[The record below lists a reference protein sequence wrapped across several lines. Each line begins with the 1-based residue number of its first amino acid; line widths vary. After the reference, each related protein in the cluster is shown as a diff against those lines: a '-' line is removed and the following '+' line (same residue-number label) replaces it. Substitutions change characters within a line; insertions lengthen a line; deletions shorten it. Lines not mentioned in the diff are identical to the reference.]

1 MGRGRRGGRRDPARR
16 VPSRPAAYPA
26 PRRVRSAPLRSAGSG
41 PVRSAACPR
50 PPEAPRCARPIRRRC
65 DASAGSAPAA
75 RSGLV
80 LPCPALSSLV
90 VPCPAVPGPARPR
103 PRPRRSPVRMASV
116 EREALSQEELR
127 KRLYQTFKSRGVLDT
142 LKTQLRNQLIHE
154 LMHPILNGELQP
166 QMVPSEDSSL
176 LITASNSL
184 VADHLERCGYEYSLS
199 VFFPESGLEKK
210 KLWTVQD
217 LLQLMRIN
225 PKSSLYKSLTSGT
238 RKENKGFLM
247 QILIRLTEHHLNRE
261 THNTET
267 QTTSVPPYRES
278 LAEKLQLIDEQFADY
293 YPQHQKYESLEV
305 KLNEYR
311 KEIEKQLQEEM
322 HQKLEHFKE
331 VEIAKIKMEEK
342 VQTQKEISELRH
354 ELEKMHQA
362 KSEALISREK
372 NAIERLQK
380 QQEIE
385 AKEVYAQRQS
395 LLKDIEAIRTREA
408 ELKQRME
415 AFEIT
420 QKVQEEKNKA
430 IEDALRRREVAV
442 KNIEETYD
450 QKLKTELLKY
460 QLELKEEYLARTNKV
475 IADEKKNKEKAM
487 LLQEEAIAVNSKK
500 EELKQAVSRTK
511 ELELDLESVKAQVLL
526 VNKQNQLLT
535 EKLKEVSDYPL
546 LKEEKLELQVQ
557 NKLLRQ
563 QLDETRSENQHL
575 RDKLSQPSAEYL
587 ACQAELRRVEHSKK
601 LVLDEFES
609 HKQMLEKQLQS
620 EIERCTQL
628 KAQLLDSEA
637 TVRKLNVQVEELK
650 LQVKQT
656 QAVSL
661 TFSCYRLA
669 LENEVYRNPKPSLVD
684 RSVLDFLGDRI
695 VPHDIY
701 VDGAFP
707 RTPAPPEVGT
717 LGAVPGPACLQ
728 PRSAS
733 PDPDL
738 ECVARARARVKELEK
753 EAEYLDEA
761 YRSYQHRVMLNAAAS
776 RTPRKMQP
784 PLILRCPLGRHP
796 LTTQQELLEDNPSSP
811 RSPLS
816 SPRDEEHIKRTG
828 QADIFKTPL
837 TSPHRGASPRRLSS
851 TPISKPKRDLSNKKV
866 PDDIKSLSLTSSQ
879 RSVDQVLSPISKPY
893 SLSSSESVPSSPSSH
908 GQKIRFQSQQTDKQH
923 LSDTHKPEKL
933 RYEDLEEHIYTLE
946 DQGDIPEECE
956 SDVLHPSGNI
966 ADGNCVTAPVPATA
980 TSLQDLMLDQRQ
992 IEEQNREVEKN
1003 LEERQATE
1011 EQREK
1016 EQQEAL
1022 ESEQKEVEKLD
1033 KECIKDLMK
1042 TNEETEDK
1050 EGVKSEHSYT
1060 AAENDAKD
1068 PPSNPLEK
1076 YMRIIQQSREQE
1088 LANKDSKKEET
1099 GEMSPSE
1106 GLLSTENDSVADISH
1121 GDVDES
1127 FW

>member
-1 MGRGRRGGRRDPARR
+1 
-16 VPSRPAAYPA
+16 
-26 PRRVRSAPLRSAGSG
+26 
-41 PVRSAACPR
+41 
-50 PPEAPRCARPIRRRC
+50 
-65 DASAGSAPAA
+65 
-75 RSGLV
+75 
-80 LPCPALSSLV
+80 
-90 VPCPAVPGPARPR
+90 
-103 PRPRRSPVRMASV
+103 MASV
-116 EREALSQEELR
+116 ERETLSQEELR
-127 KRLYQTFKSRGVLDT
+127 KRLYQTFKNRGVLDT

-154 LMHPILNGELQP
+154 LMHPILSGELQP

-184 VADHLERCGYEYSLS
+184 VADHLQRCGYEYSLS

-210 KLWTVQD
+210 KLFTMQD
-217 LLQLMRIN
+217 LLQLMRIG
-225 PKSSLYKSLTSGT
+225 PKCSLYKSLTSGT
-238 RKENKGFLM
+238 QKENKGFLM
-247 QILIRLTEHHLNRE
+247 QILIGLTEHHLNRE

-278 LAEKLQLIDEQFADY
+278 LAEKLQLIDEQFADS

-322 HQKLEHFKE
+322 HQKLEHFKQ

-354 ELEKMHQA
+354 ELEKTHQA

-430 IEDALRRREVAV
+430 IDDALRRREVAV

-460 QLELKEEYLARTNKV
+460 QLELKEEYIARTNKV
-475 IADEKKNKEKAM
+475 TEDEKKNKEKAM
-487 LLQEEAIAVNSKK
+487 LLHEEAIAVNSKK

-587 ACQAELRRVEHSKK
+587 ACQVELRRVEHSRR

-620 EIERCTQL
+620 EVERCAQL

-637 TVRKLNVQVEELK
+637 TVRKLNLQVEELK

-656 QAVSL
+656 QA
-661 TFSCYRLA
+661 A

-684 RSVLDFLGDRI
+684 RSVLDFLGDKI

-701 VDGAFP
+701 VDGTLLRNPGLAS
-707 RTPAPPEVGT
+707 VGT
-717 LGAVPGPACLQ
+717 VSAVPGPGYRQQPQ

-733 PDPDL
+733 PDSEL
-738 ECVARARARVKELEK
+738 EGMAQVWARVKELEK
-753 EAEYLDEA
+753 KGEYFDEA
-761 YRSYQHRVMLNAAAS
+761 YRTCHHRVMQNAAAS
-776 RTPRKMQP
+776 RTPRKTHS
-784 PLILRCPLGRHP
+784 PLILQHPLSRHP
-796 LTTQQELLEDNPSSP
+796 WTTEHELLEDNPSSP
-811 RSPLS
+811 HSPLS
-816 SPRDEEHIKRTG
+816 SPRGEEHIKRTG
-828 QADIFKTPL
+828 QVDIFKNPL
-837 TSPHRGASPRRLSS
+837 TPPNGGASPSRRLSS
-851 TPISKPKRDLSNKKV
+851 TPISKSKGDLSNKKI
-866 PDDIKSLSLTSSQ
+866 PDGKSQFSSLTSSQ
-879 RSVDQVLSPISKPY
+879 RSVDQVLSPISKPHL
-893 SLSSSESVPSSPSSH
+893 LSSSESVPSSPSSLS
-908 GQKIRFQSQQTDKQH
+908 QKTRLHSQQTDKQDF
-923 LSDTHKPEKL
+923 SDIHKPEKL
-933 RYEDLEEHIYTLE
+933 KYEDLEEHIYTLK

-956 SDVLHPSGNI
+956 SDVLHPSEDTV
-966 ADGNCVTAPVPATA
+966 DGNRVTAPVPATA
-980 TSLQDLMLDQRQ
+980 TSLQDLTVVDQRQ

-1003 LEERQATE
+1003 SEEERKARE
-1011 EQREK
+1011 ERTEK

-1022 ESEQKEVEKLD
+1022 ESKQKEVEKLN
-1033 KECIKDLMK
+1033 KEVHIQDSVK
-1042 TNEETEDK
+1042 TDEEIEDK
-1050 EGVKSEHSYT
+1050 EGVKSEHCNSG
-1060 AAENDAKD
+1060 AENNAKD

-1088 LANKDSKKEET
+1088 LVNK
-1099 GEMSPSE
+1099 
-1106 GLLSTENDSVADISH
+1106 
-1121 GDVDES
+1121 
-1127 FW
+1127 

>member
-1 MGRGRRGGRRDPARR
+1 
-16 VPSRPAAYPA
+16 
-26 PRRVRSAPLRSAGSG
+26 
-41 PVRSAACPR
+41 
-50 PPEAPRCARPIRRRC
+50 
-65 DASAGSAPAA
+65 
-75 RSGLV
+75 
-80 LPCPALSSLV
+80 
-90 VPCPAVPGPARPR
+90 
-103 PRPRRSPVRMASV
+103 MASV
-116 EREALSQEELR
+116 ERETLSQEELR

-142 LKTQLRNQLIHE
+142 LKTQLRNQLVHE
-154 LMHPILNGELQP
+154 LMHPILSGELQP
-166 QMVPSEDSSL
+166 QMVPSQDSSL
-176 LITASNSL
+176 LTTASNSL

-210 KLWTVQD
+210 KLWTMPD
-217 LLQLMRIN
+217 LLQFMRIN
-225 PKSSLYKSLTSGT
+225 PKSTLYKSLTSGT

-247 QILIRLTEHHLNRE
+247 QILIGLTEHHLNRE

-278 LAEKLQLIDEQFADY
+278 LAEKLQLIDEQFADS
-293 YPQHQKYESLEV
+293 YPQHQKYKSLEIE
-305 KLNEYR
+305 LNEYR

-354 ELEKMHQA
+354 ELEKTHQA

-420 QKVQEEKNKA
+420 QKIQEEKNKA
-430 IEDALRRREVAV
+430 VEDALRRREVAV

-460 QLELKEEYLARTNKV
+460 QLELKEEYIARTNKV
-475 IADEKKNKEKAM
+475 TEDEKKNKEKAM

-587 ACQAELRRVEHSKK
+587 ACQVELRRVEHSKK

-620 EIERCTQL
+620 EVERCAQL

-656 QAVSL
+656 QA
-661 TFSCYRLA
+661 A

-684 RSVLDFLGDRI
+684 RSVLDFLGDRV
-695 VPHDIY
+695 VPHDVY
-701 VDGAFP
+701 VDAAFP
-707 RTPAPPEVGT
+707 RSPLLPDVGT
-717 LGAVPGPACLQ
+717 VGAGPGPGCRQRLQ

-733 PDPDL
+733 PDSDL
-738 ECVARARARVKELEK
+738 ECVAQARARVKELEK
-753 EAEYLDEA
+753 EAEYLEEA
-761 YRSYQHRVMLNAAAS
+761 YRSYQHRVMQNAAAS
-776 RTPRKMQP
+776 RTPRKTQP
-784 PLILRCPLGRHP
+784 PLILQCPLSRYP

-811 RSPLS
+811 HSPLS
-816 SPRDEEHIKRTG
+816 SPRGEERIKRTG
-828 QADIFKTPL
+828 QVDIFQTPF
-837 TSPHRGASPRRLSS
+837 TPPRRGASSSRRLSS
-851 TPISKPKRDLSNKKV
+851 TPISKPKRDLSNKKI
-866 PDDIKSLSLTSSQ
+866 PDADIKNSSLTSSQ

-893 SLSSSESVPSSPSSH
+893 LPSSSESVPSSPSSH
-908 GQKIRFQSQQTDKQH
+908 GQKIRLQSQQTGKQDF
-923 LSDTHKPEKL
+923 SDIQKPEEL
-933 RYEDLEEHIYTLE
+933 RYEDLEEHISTLE

-956 SDVLHPSGNI
+956 SDVLHPSGDI
-966 ADGNCVTAPVPATA
+966 IDGNCVTAPVPATA
-980 TSLQDLMLDQRQ
+980 TSLQDLTVLDQRR
-992 IEEQNREVEKN
+992 IEEQNKVEKN
-1003 LEERQATE
+1003 LEEEREARE
-1011 EQREK
+1011 ERREK

-1022 ESEQKEVEKLD
+1022 ESEQKEVEKLN
-1033 KECIKDLMK
+1033 KEEYMQDSMK
-1042 TNEETEDK
+1042 TDEEIEDK
-1050 EGVKSEHSYT
+1050 EGVKSEHSNT
-1060 AAENDAKD
+1060 AAENNVKD

-1088 LANKDSKKEET
+1088 LENKDSKKEVREV
-1099 GEMSPSE
+1099 SPSE
-1106 GLLSTENDSVADISH
+1106 GLLSTENDDSVADISH

>member
-1 MGRGRRGGRRDPARR
+1 
-16 VPSRPAAYPA
+16 
-26 PRRVRSAPLRSAGSG
+26 
-41 PVRSAACPR
+41 
-50 PPEAPRCARPIRRRC
+50 
-65 DASAGSAPAA
+65 
-75 RSGLV
+75 
-80 LPCPALSSLV
+80 
-90 VPCPAVPGPARPR
+90 
-103 PRPRRSPVRMASV
+103 MASV
-116 EREALSQEELR
+116 ERETLSQEELR
-127 KRLYQTFKSRGVLDT
+127 KRLYQTFKNRGVLDT

-154 LMHPILNGELQP
+154 LMHPILSGELQP

-176 LITASNSL
+176 LTTASNSL
-184 VADHLERCGYEYSLS
+184 VADHLQRCGYEYSLS

-210 KLWTVQD
+210 KLWTMQD

-247 QILIRLTEHHLNRE
+247 QILIGLTEHYLSKE

-278 LAEKLQLIDEQFADY
+278 LAEKLQLIDEQFADS

-305 KLNEYR
+305 KFNEYR

-354 ELEKMHQA
+354 ELERTHQA

-430 IEDALRRREVAV
+430 LDDALRRREVAV

-460 QLELKEEYLARTNKV
+460 QLELKEEYLTRTNKV
-475 IADEKKNKEKAM
+475 TEDEKKNKEKAM
-487 LLQEEAIAVNSKK
+487 LLHEEAIAVNSKK

-587 ACQAELRRVEHSKK
+587 ACQVELRRVEHSRK

-609 HKQMLEKQLQS
+609 HKQILEKQLQS
-620 EIERCTQL
+620 EVERCAQL
-628 KAQLLDSEA
+628 KTQLLDSEA

-656 QAVSL
+656 QA
-661 TFSCYRLA
+661 A

-684 RSVLDFLGDRI
+684 RSVLDFTGDRI

-701 VDGAFP
+701 VDGAFL
-707 RTPAPPEVGT
+707 RNQVLTDVVKVN
-717 LGAVPGPACLQ
+717 AVPGVGYRPQPQ

-733 PDPDL
+733 PDSDL
-738 ECVARARARVKELEK
+738 ECIAQARARVKELEK
-753 EAEYLDEA
+753 EAEYLEEA
-761 YRSYQHRVMLNAAAS
+761 YRNYQHRIMQNAAAS
-776 RTPRKMQP
+776 RTPRKMHSP
-784 PLILRCPLGRHP
+784 SILQCPLSRPP
-796 LTTQQELLEDNPSSP
+796 LTTQRELLGDSPSSP
-811 RSPLS
+811 HSPLS
-816 SPRDEEHIKRTG
+816 NPRGEEHIKTIE
-828 QADIFKTPL
+828 QIDIFKNPITP
-837 TSPHRGASPRRLSS
+837 PHRGAASRRLSS
-851 TPISKPKRDLSNKKV
+851 TPISKLKRDLSNKI
-866 PDDIKSLSLTSSQ
+866 PDGKSRFSSLTSSQ

-893 SLSSSESVPSSPSSH
+893 LLSSSESVPSSPSSH
-908 GQKIRFQSQQTDKQH
+908 GQKIRLQSQQTDKQGF
-923 LSDTHKPEKL
+923 SDIPKPEKL

-946 DQGDIPEECE
+946 DQGNMPKECE
-956 SDVLHPSGNI
+956 SDVLHPSEDMVNGNR
-966 ADGNCVTAPVPATA
+966 VTTPVPATA
-980 TSLQDLMLDQRQ
+980 TSVQDLTVLDQRQ
-992 IEEQNREVEKN
+992 IEEQNREAEEN
-1003 LEERQATE
+1003 LEERKGRE
-1011 EQREK
+1011 ERRER
-1016 EQQEAL
+1016 EQPEAL
-1022 ESEQKEVEKLD
+1022 ESEQKEAEKLNEEVYIQD
-1033 KECIKDLMK
+1033 SMK
-1042 TNEETEDK
+1042 TDEGKEDK
-1050 EGVKSEHSYT
+1050 VGVQSENGNSG
-1060 AAENDAKD
+1060 AENDVKD

-1076 YMRIIQQSREQE
+1076 YMKIIQQSREQE
-1088 LANKDSKKEET
+1088 LANKNSKKEEI
-1099 GEMSPSE
+1099 GEVSLSE
-1106 GLLSTENDSVADISH
+1106 GLLSSEKDD
-1121 GDVDES
+1121 
-1127 FW
+1127 

>member
-1 MGRGRRGGRRDPARR
+1 
-16 VPSRPAAYPA
+16 
-26 PRRVRSAPLRSAGSG
+26 
-41 PVRSAACPR
+41 
-50 PPEAPRCARPIRRRC
+50 
-65 DASAGSAPAA
+65 
-75 RSGLV
+75 
-80 LPCPALSSLV
+80 
-90 VPCPAVPGPARPR
+90 
-103 PRPRRSPVRMASV
+103 MASV
-116 EREALSQEELR
+116 ERETLSQEELR

-154 LMHPILNGELQP
+154 LMHPILSGELQP

-176 LITASNSL
+176 LVTASNSL

-225 PKSSLYKSLTSGT
+225 PKSSLYKSLATGT
-238 RKENKGFLM
+238 QRENKGFLM
-247 QILIRLTEHHLNRE
+247 QILIGLTEHHLSRE

-278 LAEKLQLIDEQFADY
+278 LAEKLQLIDEQFAGS

-305 KLNEYR
+305 KLNECR

-322 HQKLEHFKE
+322 HLKLEHFKE

-354 ELEKMHQA
+354 ELEKTHQA
-362 KSEALISREK
+362 KSEALIFREK

-395 LLKDIEAIRTREA
+395 LLKDIEAIRTREV

-460 QLELKEEYLARTNKV
+460 QLELKEEYIARNNKV
-475 IADEKKNKEKAM
+475 TEDEKKNKEKAM

-535 EKLKEVSDYPL
+535 EKLKEVADYPL
-546 LKEEKLELQVQ
+546 LKEERLELQVQ

-587 ACQAELRRVEHSKK
+587 ACQVELRRVEHSKK

-620 EIERCTQL
+620 EIERCAQL

-656 QAVSL
+656 QADLLQPPLRKQTYRWKENNPHGAFAYFYFPFFLSIRTL
-661 TFSCYRLA
+661 TFA
-669 LENEVYRNPKPSLVD
+669 DN
-684 RSVLDFLGDRI
+684 
-695 VPHDIY
+695 IY
-701 VDGAFP
+701 IFQHATCPP
-707 RTPAPPEVGT
+707 RAP
-717 LGAVPGPACLQ
+717 
-728 PRSAS
+728 S
-733 PDPDL
+733 PDSDL

-753 EAEYLDEA
+753 EAEYLEEA
-761 YRSYQHRVMLNAAAS
+761 YRSYQHRVMLSTAAS
-776 RTPRKMQP
+776 RTPRKVQP
-784 PLILRCPLGRHP
+784 PLILQCPLSRHP

-811 RSPLS
+811 HSPLS
-816 SPRDEEHIKRTG
+816 SPRGEEHVQRTG
-828 QADIFKTPL
+828 QVGVVKTPL
-837 TSPHRGASPRRLSS
+837 TPPHRGASSRRLSS
-851 TPISKPKRDLSNKKV
+851 TPISKQKRDPSNKKI
-866 PDDIKSLSLTSSQ
+866 PDDIKSSSLTSSQ
-879 RSVDQVLSPISKPY
+879 RSVDQIFSPISKPY
-893 SLSSSESVPSSPSSH
+893 LISSSESVPSSPSSH
-908 GQKIRFQSQQTDKQH
+908 GQKIRLQSQQADKQD
-923 LSDTHKPEKL
+923 LSDIHKPEKL
-933 RYEDLEEHIYTLE
+933 RYEDLEEHICTLE
-946 DQGDIPEECE
+946 DQGGIAEECE
-956 SDVLHPSGNI
+956 SDVLPPSGDI
-966 ADGNCVTAPVPATA
+966 VDGNCVTAPVPAAA
-980 TSLQDLMLDQRQ
+980 TSLQDFTVLDQRQ
-992 IEEQNREVEKN
+992 MEEQNREVEKN
-1003 LEERQATE
+1003 LEERKAIE
-1011 EQREK
+1011 ERREK
-1016 EQQEAL
+1016 EQEEAL
-1022 ESEQKEVEKLD
+1022 ESEQKEVQKLNKD
-1033 KECIKDLMK
+1033 VYIQDLMK
-1042 TNEETEDK
+1042 TDEEME
-1050 EGVKSEHSYT
+1050 EGVKSEHT
-1060 AAENDAKD
+1060 NTVAENNIKD

-1088 LANKDSKKEET
+1088 MANKDSKKEET
-1099 GEMSPSE
+1099 REVSPSE
-1106 GLLSTENDSVADISH
+1106 GLLSTKNDDSIADISH
-1121 GDVDES
+1121 GDMDES

>member
-1 MGRGRRGGRRDPARR
+1 
-16 VPSRPAAYPA
+16 
-26 PRRVRSAPLRSAGSG
+26 
-41 PVRSAACPR
+41 
-50 PPEAPRCARPIRRRC
+50 
-65 DASAGSAPAA
+65 
-75 RSGLV
+75 
-80 LPCPALSSLV
+80 
-90 VPCPAVPGPARPR
+90 
-103 PRPRRSPVRMASV
+103 MASV
-116 EREALSQEELR
+116 ERETLSQEELR

-142 LKTQLRNQLIHE
+142 LKTHLRNQLIHE
-154 LMHPILNGELQP
+154 LMHPILSGELQP

-184 VADHLERCGYEYSLS
+184 VADHLQRCGYEYSLS
-199 VFFPESGLEKK
+199 VFFPESGLEKN

-225 PKSSLYKSLTSGT
+225 PESSLYKSLTSGT

-247 QILIRLTEHHLNRE
+247 QILIGLTEHHLNRE
-261 THNTET
+261 THSTET

-278 LAEKLQLIDEQFADY
+278 LAEKLQLIDEQFADS

-322 HQKLEHFKE
+322 HQKLQHFKE

-354 ELEKMHQA
+354 ELERTHQA

-460 QLELKEEYLARTNKV
+460 QLELKEEHIARTNKV
-475 IADEKKNKEKAM
+475 TEDEKRNKEKAM

-500 EELKQAVSRTK
+500 EELKQAVSRAK

-526 VNKQNQLLT
+526 VNKQNNLLT

-546 LKEEKLELQVQ
+546 LKEEKVELQVQ

-587 ACQAELRRVEHSKK
+587 ACQVELRRVEHSTK
-601 LVLDEFES
+601 LVLDEYES
-609 HKQMLEKQLQS
+609 HKHMLEKQLQS
-620 EIERCTQL
+620 EIERCAQL

-637 TVRKLNVQVEELK
+637 TVRKLNMQVEELK

-656 QAVSL
+656 QA
-661 TFSCYRLA
+661 A

-684 RSVLDFLGDRI
+684 RSVLDFLGDRTGDRL

-707 RTPAPPEVGT
+707 RNLLLPDVGT
-717 LGAVPGPACLQ
+717 ASAVAGP
-728 PRSAS
+728 RGAS
-733 PDPDL
+733 PDSDL
-738 ECVARARARVKELEK
+738 ECIAQARARVKELEK
-753 EAEYLDEA
+753 EAEFLEEA
-761 YRSYQHRVMLNAAAS
+761 YRSYQHRVMLSAAAS
-776 RTPRKMQP
+776 RTPSMMQP
-784 PLILRCPLGRHP
+784 PLILQCPLSHNP
-796 LTTQQELLEDNPSSP
+796 LTTQQELLEHNPSCPNSPLGSP
-811 RSPLS
+811 RG
-816 SPRDEEHIKRTG
+816 EEHIKRTG
-828 QADIFKTPL
+828 QVDIFKTSFTP
-837 TSPHRGASPRRLSS
+837 PRRGASSRRLSS
-851 TPISKPKRDLSNKKV
+851 TPISKPKKDLSNKKI
-866 PDDIKSLSLTSSQ
+866 PDGKSQFLSFTSSQ
-879 RSVDQVLSPISKPY
+879 QSVDQVLSPISKRCL
-893 SLSSSESVPSSPSSH
+893 LSSSESVPSSPSSH
-908 GQKIRFQSQQTDKQH
+908 GQKTRFQSQQTDKQD
-923 LSDTHKPEKL
+923 LSDIHKPEKL
-933 RYEDLEEHIYTLE
+933 RYEDLEEHISTLE
-946 DQGDIPEECE
+946 DQGDIPEECQ
-956 SDVLHPSGNI
+956 SDVLHPSGDI
-966 ADGNCVTAPVPATA
+966 VDGNCVTAPVPAAA
-980 TSLQDLMLDQRQ
+980 TSLQDFTVLDQRQ
-992 IEEQNREVEKN
+992 IEEQNREVAQNVE
-1003 LEERQATE
+1003 EERKAGE
-1011 EQREK
+1011 ERKEK
-1016 EQQEAL
+1016 EQGAL
-1022 ESEQKEVEKLD
+1022 ESEQKEVEKL
-1033 KECIKDLMK
+1033 
-1042 TNEETEDK
+1042 NEEVYIQDSVKTDEEIEDK
-1050 EGVKSEHSYT
+1050 EGVKSEHGNT
-1060 AAENDAKD
+1060 AAENNVKD

-1088 LANKDSKKEET
+1088 LANK
-1099 GEMSPSE
+1099 
-1106 GLLSTENDSVADISH
+1106 
-1121 GDVDES
+1121 
-1127 FW
+1127 

>member
-1 MGRGRRGGRRDPARR
+1 TAHN
-16 VPSRPAAYPA
+16 
-26 PRRVRSAPLRSAGSG
+26 
-41 PVRSAACPR
+41 
-50 PPEAPRCARPIRRRC
+50 
-65 DASAGSAPAA
+65 
-75 RSGLV
+75 
-80 LPCPALSSLV
+80 PCPAPQDD
-90 VPCPAVPGPARPR
+90 PCFEQAGPDT
-103 PRPRRSPVRMASV
+103 
-116 EREALSQEELR
+116 LSQEELR

-154 LMHPILNGELQP
+154 LMHPILSGELQP
-166 QMVPSEDSSL
+166 QLVPNEDSSL
-176 LITASNSL
+176 LTTASNSL

-210 KLWTVQD
+210 KV
-217 LLQLMRIN
+217 
-225 PKSSLYKSLTSGT
+225 SSVFC
-238 RKENKGFLM
+238 FLM
-247 QILIRLTEHHLNRE
+247 QILIGLTEHHLNRE
-261 THNTET
+261 TQNTET

-278 LAEKLQLIDEQFADY
+278 LAEKLQLIDEQFADS
-293 YPQHQKYESLEV
+293 YPQHQKYKSLEV
-305 KLNEYR
+305 TLNEYR

-420 QKVQEEKNKA
+420 QRIQEEKNKA

-442 KNIEETYD
+442 KNIEETYE
-450 QKLKTELLKY
+450 QRLNTELLKY
-460 QLELKEEYLARTNKV
+460 QLELKEEYIARTNKV
-475 IADEKKNKEKAM
+475 TEDEKKNKEKAM
-487 LLQEEAIAVNSKK
+487 LLQEEAVAVNSKK
-500 EELKQAVSRTK
+500 EELKQAVSRSK

-587 ACQAELRRVEHSKK
+587 ACQVELRRVEHSKK
-601 LVLDEFES
+601 LVLDEFET

-620 EIERCTQL
+620 EIERCAQL

-656 QAVSL
+656 QA
-661 TFSCYRLA
+661 A

-684 RSVLDFLGDRI
+684 RSVLDFLGDRV
-695 VPHDIY
+695 VPPDVY

-707 RTPAPPEVGT
+707 RNPLLPSVGT
-717 LGAVPGPACLQ
+717 ASTGPGPACHLQ
-728 PRSAS
+728 PRNAS
-733 PDPDL
+733 PDSDL
-738 ECVARARARVKELEK
+738 ECIAQARARVKELEK
-753 EAEYLDEA
+753 EAEYLEEA
-761 YRSYQHRVMLNAAAS
+761 YRSYQHRVRQSAATS

-784 PLILRCPLGRHP
+784 PLILQCPLSRYP

-811 RSPLS
+811 HSPLS
-816 SPRDEEHIKRTG
+816 SPRGQEHIKRTEHV
-828 QADIFKTPL
+828 DIFQTPF
-837 TSPHRGASPRRLSS
+837 TPPHRGASSSRRLSS
-851 TPISKPKRDLSNKKV
+851 TPISKPKRDLSN
-866 PDDIKSLSLTSSQ
+866 
-879 RSVDQVLSPISKPY
+879 
-893 SLSSSESVPSSPSSH
+893 
-908 GQKIRFQSQQTDKQH
+908 QKILDGKSQLLMALVVVHSLFTKMQ
-923 LSDTHKPEKL
+923 EKSGDMVL
-933 RYEDLEEHIYTLE
+933 QETGIYQLL
-946 DQGDIPEECE
+946 G
-956 SDVLHPSGNI
+956 VLHLPGNKYWR
-966 ADGNCVTAPVPATA
+966 
-980 TSLQDLMLDQRQ
+980 SML
-992 IEEQNREVEKN
+992 REVKY
-1003 LEERQATE
+1003 
-1011 EQREK
+1011 
-1016 EQQEAL
+1016 AL
-1022 ESEQKEVEKLD
+1022 GEL
-1033 KECIKDLMK
+1033 
-1042 TNEETEDK
+1042 
-1050 EGVKSEHSYT
+1050 
-1060 AAENDAKD
+1060 
-1068 PPSNPLEK
+1068 
-1076 YMRIIQQSREQE
+1076 SRE
-1088 LANKDSKKEET
+1088 DYT
-1099 GEMSPSE
+1099 M
-1106 GLLSTENDSVADISH
+1106 
-1121 GDVDES
+1121 
-1127 FW
+1127 

>member
-1 MGRGRRGGRRDPARR
+1 
-16 VPSRPAAYPA
+16 
-26 PRRVRSAPLRSAGSG
+26 
-41 PVRSAACPR
+41 
-50 PPEAPRCARPIRRRC
+50 
-65 DASAGSAPAA
+65 
-75 RSGLV
+75 
-80 LPCPALSSLV
+80 
-90 VPCPAVPGPARPR
+90 
-103 PRPRRSPVRMASV
+103 MASV
-116 EREALSQEELR
+116 ERETLSQEELR

-154 LMHPILNGELQP
+154 LMHPILSGELQP

-225 PKSSLYKSLTSGT
+225 PESSLYKSLTSGT

-247 QILIRLTEHHLNRE
+247 QILIGLTEHHLNRE

-278 LAEKLQLIDEQFADY
+278 LAEKLQLIDEQFADS
-293 YPQHQKYESLEV
+293 YPLHQKYESLEV

-354 ELEKMHQA
+354 ELEKTHQA

-372 NAIERLQK
+372 NAIERLQR

-395 LLKDIEAIRTREA
+395 LLKDIEAVRTREA

-420 QKVQEEKNKA
+420 RKAQEEKNKA

-460 QLELKEEYLARTNKV
+460 QLELKEEHIARTNKV
-475 IADEKKNKEKAM
+475 TEDEKKNKAFVILPAEKAM
-487 LLQEEAIAVNSKK
+487 FLQEEAIAVNSKK

-587 ACQAELRRVEHSKK
+587 ACQVELRRVEHSKK

-620 EIERCTQL
+620 EIERCAQL

-656 QAVSL
+656 QA
-661 TFSCYRLA
+661 A

-684 RSVLDFLGDRI
+684 RSVLDFLGDRTA
-695 VPHDIY
+695 PHDIY
-701 VDGAFP
+701 VEGAAP
-707 RTPAPPEVGT
+707 RKPLLAEVGPA
-717 LGAVPGPACLQ
+717 GAGPGPGWQPQ
-728 PRSAS
+728 PRRAS

-738 ECVARARARVKELEK
+738 ECVAQARARVKQLEE
-753 EAEYLDEA
+753 EAEYLEEA

-776 RTPRKMQP
+776 GTPRKMQP
-784 PLILRCPLGRHP
+784 PVILPCPLSRHP
-796 LTTQQELLEDNPSSP
+796 LTTQQELLEDNPSCP
-811 RSPLS
+811 HSPLS
-816 SPRDEEHIKRTG
+816 SPRGEERIKRTE
-828 QADIFKTPL
+828 QVDIIKTSFTP
-837 TSPHRGASPRRLSS
+837 PHRGASSRRLSS
-851 TPISKPKRDLSNKKV
+851 TPISKPKKDLSNKKT
-866 PDDIKSLSLTSSQ
+866 PDDIKSSSLTSSQ
-879 RSVDQVLSPISKPY
+879 QSVDRVLSPISKPCL
-893 SLSSSESVPSSPSSH
+893 LSSPSSPSSH
-908 GQKIRFQSQQTDKQH
+908 GQKTRLQSQQTDKQD
-923 LSDTHKPEKL
+923 LSEIHKPEKL

-946 DQGDIPEECE
+946 DQGEIPEERE
-956 SDVLHPSGNI
+956 SDVLHPSGDIVN
-966 ADGNCVTAPVPATA
+966 GNCVTAPVPATA
-980 TSLQDLMLDQRQ
+980 TSLQDLTVLDQRQ
-992 IEEQNREVEKN
+992 IEEQNREAEKN
-1003 LEERQATE
+1003 LEEERKAE
-1011 EQREK
+1011 EERKEK

-1022 ESEQKEVEKLD
+1022 ESEQKEVEKLNEQEYIQD
-1033 KECIKDLMK
+1033 SK
-1042 TNEETEDK
+1042 TDEEIED
-1050 EGVKSEHSYT
+1050 GVKSEHSNT
-1060 AAENDAKD
+1060 AAENNVKD

-1076 YMRIIQQSREQE
+1076 YMRIIQQRREQE
-1088 LANKDSKKEET
+1088 LANKDSKKEEIRE
-1099 GEMSPSE
+1099 GSPSE
-1106 GLLSTENDSVADISH
+1106 GLLSTENDR
-1121 GDVDES
+1121 
-1127 FW
+1127 

>member
-1 MGRGRRGGRRDPARR
+1 
-16 VPSRPAAYPA
+16 
-26 PRRVRSAPLRSAGSG
+26 
-41 PVRSAACPR
+41 
-50 PPEAPRCARPIRRRC
+50 
-65 DASAGSAPAA
+65 
-75 RSGLV
+75 
-80 LPCPALSSLV
+80 
-90 VPCPAVPGPARPR
+90 
-103 PRPRRSPVRMASV
+103 MASV
-116 EREALSQEELR
+116 ERETLSQEELR

-154 LMHPILNGELQP
+154 LMHPILSGELQP

-210 KLWTVQD
+210 KLWTMQD

-238 RKENKGFLM
+238 QKENKGFLM
-247 QILIRLTEHHLNRE
+247 QILIGLTEHHLNRE

-278 LAEKLQLIDEQFADY
+278 LAEKLQLIDEQFADS

-354 ELEKMHQA
+354 ELEKTHQA

-385 AKEVYAQRQS
+385 AKEVYTQRQS

-450 QKLKTELLKY
+450 QKLRTELLKY
-460 QLELKEEYLARTNKV
+460 QLELKEEYIARTNKV
-475 IADEKKNKEKAM
+475 TEDEKKNKEKAM

-535 EKLKEVSDYPL
+535 EKLKEVADYPL

-587 ACQAELRRVEHSKK
+587 ACQVELRRVEHSKK

-609 HKQMLEKQLQS
+609 HKQMLEKQLQN
-620 EIERCTQL
+620 EVERCAQL

-656 QAVSL
+656 QA
-661 TFSCYRLA
+661 A

-701 VDGAFP
+701 VDGAFLRSP
-707 RTPAPPEVGT
+707 VLPDVGT
-717 LGAVPGPACLQ
+717 VSAVPGPGCRQQLR

-733 PDPDL
+733 PDSDL
-738 ECVARARARVKELEK
+738 ECIAQARARVKELEK
-753 EAEYLDEA
+753 EAEYLEEA

-776 RTPRKMQP
+776 RTPRKVQP
-784 PLILRCPLGRHP
+784 PLVLQCPLSRHP
-796 LTTQQELLEDNPSSP
+796 LTTQQELVEDNPSSP
-811 RSPLS
+811 HCPLS
-816 SPRDEEHIKRTG
+816 SPRGEEHIKRTG
-828 QADIFKTPL
+828 QVDIFKTPL
-837 TSPHRGASPRRLSS
+837 TPPHRGASSRRLSS
-851 TPISKPKRDLSNKKV
+851 TPVSKPKRDLSNKKI
-866 PDDIKSLSLTSSQ
+866 PDDIESLSLTSSQ

-893 SLSSSESVPSSPSSH
+893 LLSSSESVPSSPSSH
-908 GQKIRFQSQQTDKQH
+908 GQKIRLQSQQTDKRDF
-923 LSDTHKPEKL
+923 SDIHKPEKL

-956 SDVLHPSGNI
+956 SDVLHPSGDI
-966 ADGNCVTAPVPATA
+966 VDGNCVTAPVPATA

-1003 LEERQATE
+1003 LEEERKARE
-1011 EQREK
+1011 ERREK

-1022 ESEQKEVEKLD
+1022 ESEQKEVEKLN
-1033 KECIKDLMK
+1033 KEVYIQDSVK
-1042 TNEETEDK
+1042 TDAEIEDK
-1050 EGVKSEHSYT
+1050 EGVKSEHSNT
-1060 AAENDAKD
+1060 GAENNVKD

-1088 LANKDSKKEET
+1088 VANKDSKKEEIRQV
-1099 GEMSPSE
+1099 SPSE
-1106 GLLSTENDSVADISH
+1106 GLLSTENDDSVADISH

>member
-1 MGRGRRGGRRDPARR
+1 
-16 VPSRPAAYPA
+16 
-26 PRRVRSAPLRSAGSG
+26 
-41 PVRSAACPR
+41 
-50 PPEAPRCARPIRRRC
+50 
-65 DASAGSAPAA
+65 
-75 RSGLV
+75 
-80 LPCPALSSLV
+80 
-90 VPCPAVPGPARPR
+90 
-103 PRPRRSPVRMASV
+103 MASV
-116 EREALSQEELR
+116 ERETLSQEELR

-217 LLQLMRIN
+217 LLQLMRIS

-247 QILIRLTEHHLNRE
+247 QILIGLTEHHLNRE

-267 QTTSVPPYRES
+267 QTTSVPSYRES
-278 LAEKLQLIDEQFADY
+278 LAEKLQLIDEQFADS

-395 LLKDIEAIRTREA
+395 LLKDIETIRTREA

-460 QLELKEEYLARTNKV
+460 QLELKEEYIARTNKV
-475 IADEKKNKEKAM
+475 TEDEKKNKEKAM
-487 LLQEEAIAVNSKK
+487 LLQEEAVAVNSKK

-587 ACQAELRRVEHSKK
+587 ACQVELRRVEHSKK

-620 EIERCTQL
+620 EIERCAQL

-637 TVRKLNVQVEELK
+637 TVRKLNMQVEELK

-656 QAVSL
+656 QA
-661 TFSCYRLA
+661 A

-684 RSVLDFLGDRI
+684 RSVLDFLGDRM

-707 RTPAPPEVGT
+707 RSLVP
-717 LGAVPGPACLQ
+717 LGAVPGPGSRRQLQ
-728 PRSAS
+728 PRSDS
-733 PDPDL
+733 PDSDL
-738 ECVARARARVKELEK
+738 ECIAQARARVKELEK

-784 PLILRCPLGRHP
+784 PLILQGPLSRHP
-796 LTTQQELLEDNPSSP
+796 LATQQELLEDNPSSP
-811 RSPLS
+811 HSPLS
-816 SPRDEEHIKRTG
+816 SPRGEEHIKRTE
-828 QADIFKTPL
+828 QADIFKTPV

-851 TPISKPKRDLSNKKV
+851 TPISKPKRDLSNKKIS
-866 PDDIKSLSLTSSQ
+866 DDIKSSSLTSSQ
-879 RSVDQVLSPISKPY
+879 RSVDQFLSPISKPY

-908 GQKIRFQSQQTDKQH
+908 GQKIRFQSQQTDKQD

-956 SDVLHPSGNI
+956 SDVLHPSGDI
-966 ADGNCVTAPVPATA
+966 VDGNCVTAPEPAAA

-1003 LEERQATE
+1003 LEEERKARE
-1011 EQREK
+1011 ERRK
-1016 EQQEAL
+1016 EGKNNKEAL
-1022 ESEQKEVEKLD
+1022 ESEQKEVEKLK
-1033 KECIKDLMK
+1033 KEYIPDSMK
-1042 TNEETEDK
+1042 TDEEIEDK
-1050 EGVKSEHSYT
+1050 EGVKSEHSNT
-1060 AAENDAKD
+1060 AAENNVKA

-1088 LANKDSKKEET
+1088 LANKDSKKDEIR
-1099 GEMSPSE
+1099 EMSPSE
-1106 GLLSTENDSVADISH
+1106 GLLSSEIDSVADISH
-1121 GDVDES
+1121 GGMDES

>member
-1 MGRGRRGGRRDPARR
+1 
-16 VPSRPAAYPA
+16 
-26 PRRVRSAPLRSAGSG
+26 
-41 PVRSAACPR
+41 
-50 PPEAPRCARPIRRRC
+50 
-65 DASAGSAPAA
+65 
-75 RSGLV
+75 
-80 LPCPALSSLV
+80 
-90 VPCPAVPGPARPR
+90 
-103 PRPRRSPVRMASV
+103 MASV
-116 EREALSQEELR
+116 ERETLSQEELR

-142 LKTQLRNQLIHE
+142 LKTQLRNQLVHE
-154 LMHPILNGELQP
+154 LMHPILSGELQP
-166 QMVPSEDSSL
+166 QMVPSQDSSL
-176 LITASNSL
+176 LTTASNSL

-210 KLWTVQD
+210 KLWTMPD
-217 LLQLMRIN
+217 LLQFMRIN
-225 PKSSLYKSLTSGT
+225 PKSTLYKSLNELIYWISL
-238 RKENKGFLM
+238 GFLM
-247 QILIRLTEHHLNRE
+247 QILIGLTEHHLNRE

-278 LAEKLQLIDEQFADY
+278 LAEKLQLIDEQFADS
-293 YPQHQKYESLEV
+293 YPQHQKYKSLEIE
-305 KLNEYR
+305 LNEYR

-354 ELEKMHQA
+354 ELEKTHQA

-420 QKVQEEKNKA
+420 QKIQEEKNKA
-430 IEDALRRREVAV
+430 VEDALRRREVAV

-460 QLELKEEYLARTNKV
+460 QLELKEEYIARTNKV
-475 IADEKKNKEKAM
+475 TEDEKKNKEKAM

-587 ACQAELRRVEHSKK
+587 ACQVELRRVEHSKK

-620 EIERCTQL
+620 EVERCAQL

-656 QAVSL
+656 QA
-661 TFSCYRLA
+661 A

-684 RSVLDFLGDRI
+684 RSVLDFLGDRV
-695 VPHDIY
+695 VPHDVY
-701 VDGAFP
+701 VDAAFP
-707 RTPAPPEVGT
+707 RSPLLPDVGT
-717 LGAVPGPACLQ
+717 VGAGPGPGCRQRLQ

-733 PDPDL
+733 PDSDL
-738 ECVARARARVKELEK
+738 ECVAQARARVKELEK
-753 EAEYLDEA
+753 EAEYLEEA
-761 YRSYQHRVMLNAAAS
+761 YRSYQHRVMQNAAAS
-776 RTPRKMQP
+776 RTPRKTQP
-784 PLILRCPLGRHP
+784 PLILQCPLSRYP

-811 RSPLS
+811 HSPLS
-816 SPRDEEHIKRTG
+816 SPRGEEHVKRTG
-828 QADIFKTPL
+828 QVDIFQTPF
-837 TSPHRGASPRRLSS
+837 TPPRRGASSSRRLSS
-851 TPISKPKRDLSNKKV
+851 TPISKPKRDLSNKKI
-866 PDDIKSLSLTSSQ
+866 PDDIKNSSLTSSQ

-893 SLSSSESVPSSPSSH
+893 LLSSSESVPSSPSSH
-908 GQKIRFQSQQTDKQH
+908 GQKIRLQSQQTGKQDF
-923 LSDTHKPEKL
+923 SDIQKPEEL
-933 RYEDLEEHIYTLE
+933 RYEDLEEHISTLE

-956 SDVLHPSGNI
+956 SDVLHPCGDI
-966 ADGNCVTAPVPATA
+966 IDGNCVTAPVPATA
-980 TSLQDLMLDQRQ
+980 TSLQDLTVLDQRQ
-992 IEEQNREVEKN
+992 IEEQNKVEKN
-1003 LEERQATE
+1003 LEEEREARE
-1011 EQREK
+1011 ERREK

-1022 ESEQKEVEKLD
+1022 ESEQKEVEKLN
-1033 KECIKDLMK
+1033 KEEYIQDSMK
-1042 TNEETEDK
+1042 TDEEIEDK
-1050 EGVKSEHSYT
+1050 EGVKSEHSNT
-1060 AAENDAKD
+1060 AAENNVKD

-1088 LANKDSKKEET
+1088 L
-1099 GEMSPSE
+1099 
-1106 GLLSTENDSVADISH
+1106 
-1121 GDVDES
+1121 
-1127 FW
+1127 

>member
-1 MGRGRRGGRRDPARR
+1 
-16 VPSRPAAYPA
+16 
-26 PRRVRSAPLRSAGSG
+26 
-41 PVRSAACPR
+41 
-50 PPEAPRCARPIRRRC
+50 
-65 DASAGSAPAA
+65 
-75 RSGLV
+75 
-80 LPCPALSSLV
+80 
-90 VPCPAVPGPARPR
+90 
-103 PRPRRSPVRMASV
+103 MASV
-116 EREALSQEELR
+116 ERESLSQEELR

-154 LMHPILNGELQP
+154 LMHPILSGELQP

-210 KLWTVQD
+210 NLWTMQD

-238 RKENKGFLM
+238 QKENKGFLM
-247 QILIRLTEHHLNRE
+247 QILIGLTEHHLNRE

-278 LAEKLQLIDEQFADY
+278 LAEKLQLIDEQFADS
-293 YPQHQKYESLEV
+293 YPQHQKFESLEV

-342 VQTQKEISELRH
+342 AQTQKEISELRH
-354 ELEKMHQA
+354 ELEKTHQA

-385 AKEVYAQRQS
+385 AKEVYTQRQS

-460 QLELKEEYLARTNKV
+460 ELELKEEYIARTNKV
-475 IADEKKNKEKAM
+475 TEDEKKNKEKAM
-487 LLQEEAIAVNSKK
+487 LLHEEAIAVNSKK

-511 ELELDLESVKAQVLL
+511 ELELDLESMKAQVLL
-526 VNKQNQLLT
+526 LNKQNQLLT

-546 LKEEKLELQVQ
+546 LKEEKLELHVQ

-575 RDKLSQPSAEYL
+575 RDKLAQPSAEYL
-587 ACQAELRRVEHSKK
+587 ACQVELRRVEHSKK

-620 EIERCTQL
+620 EVERCAQL

-656 QAVSL
+656 Q
-661 TFSCYRLA
+661 TA

-695 VPHDIY
+695 VPHDFY
-701 VDGAFP
+701 VDGAVP
-707 RTPAPPEVGT
+707 RSAAAPGAGR
-717 LGAVPGPACLQ
+717 LGAGPGPALRPR

-733 PDPDL
+733 PDSDL
-738 ECVARARARVKELEK
+738 QCIARAQARVKELEK
-753 EAEYLDEA
+753 EAEYLEEA
-761 YRSYQHRVMLNAAAS
+761 YRSYQHRIMQNAAAS
-776 RTPRKMQP
+776 RTPRKGQP
-784 PLILRCPLGRHP
+784 PLVLQCPLNRHP
-796 LTTQQELLEDNPSSP
+796 LTVQHELLEDNPSSP
-811 RSPLS
+811 HSPLS
-816 SPRDEEHIKRTG
+816 SPRGEEPIKRTG
-828 QADIFKTPL
+828 QVDIFKAPL
-837 TSPHRGASPRRLSS
+837 TPPHRGASSSRRLSS
-851 TPISKPKRDLSNKKV
+851 TPIPKPKRDLSNKKI
-866 PDDIKSLSLTSSQ
+866 PDETKSSSLNSSQ
-879 RSVDQVLSPISKPY
+879 RSVDQVLSPISKPHL
-893 SLSSSESVPSSPSSH
+893 LSSSESVPSSPSSH
-908 GQKIRFQSQQTDKQH
+908 GQKIRLQSQQTDKQDF
-923 LSDTHKPEKL
+923 SDVHKPERL

-946 DQGDIPEECE
+946 AQGDVPEECE
-956 SDVLHPSGNI
+956 SEVLPPSGDI
-966 ADGNCVTAPVPATA
+966 VDGNGVTAPVPATA
-980 TSLQDLMLDQRQ
+980 TSLQDLTVLDQRQ
-992 IEEQNREVEKN
+992 IEEQNREVDKN
-1003 LEERQATE
+1003 LEEEWKTRE
-1011 EQREK
+1011 ERREK

-1022 ESEQKEVEKLD
+1022 ESERKEVEKLNEEVYIQD
-1033 KECIKDLMK
+1033 SMK
-1042 TNEETEDK
+1042 TDEEMEDK
-1050 EGVKSEHSYT
+1050 EEVKSEHSNT
-1060 AAENDAKD
+1060 GAENNVKD

-1088 LANKDSKKEET
+1088 LADKDSKKEEIR
-1099 GEMSPSE
+1099 EASFSE
-1106 GLLSTENDSVADISH
+1106 GLLSAEKDDSVADISH
-1121 GDVDES
+1121 GDTDES